1 MAWITSDGVEATY
14 TRFTVDERYESVKLT
29 QLILKLV
36 EIGQASRQDTPIV
49 RNLVIEAEDFALA
62 LQLEVIALR
71 REVEHL
77 RFSAT
82 HR

>member
-77 RFSAT
+77 RSSAT
-82 HR
+82 HL